1 MINPAATP
9 AGKNPRRGG
18 SRTAPTAVPAGT
30 SPRGATAVAAMDTIR
45 LPELDRWLLF
55 AALALLTLGLLMVA
69 SASMPLASSHTN
81 QPFYYLIRQAAYVS
95 TGLLFGVLALQI
107 PVETWRR
114 NAPGL
119 LLAAIGLLLL
129 VLVPGVGREVNGST
143 RWLSLGL
150 VNVQVSEAAK
160 LFALIYLAS
169 YLQRHGAALQSSTM
183 AMLRPLL
190 VLGMLAVLLLL
201 EPDFGTAVVMLAT
214 ALGML
219 FLAGVNVW
227 RFTALQGLVIGAMA
241 VLLYSSHYRRARLI
255 SFLDPWADPL
265 KSGFQ
270 LTQSLIA
277 IGRGELF
284 GVGLGASVQ
293 KLFYLPESYTD
304 FLFAILAEE
313 LGLLG
318 ILTVVALYVILIWR
332 AFAIAARAE
341 RLELR
346 FASHLA
352 YGIGL
357 WFGIQALF
365 NMGVNM
371 GVLPTKGLT
380 LPLMSYGGSSVV
392 VMCVALAILLR
403 VDQETRFAEAPSEP
417 EATAPTGGQEWLSAL
432 LARVQ
437 R

>member
-1 MINPAATP
+1 MMNPVASYHDEAA
-9 AGKNPRRGG
+9 
-18 SRTAPTAVPAGT
+18 
-30 SPRGATAVAAMDTIR
+30 PRGATAVAAKESIR

-81 QPFYYLIRQAAYVS
+81 QPFYYLIRQAVYVA
-95 TGLLFGVLALQI
+95 TGLLLGGLALQI

-114 NAPGL
+114 HAPGL

-129 VLVPGVGREVNGST
+129 VLVPGIGREVNGST
-143 RWLSLGL
+143 RWISLGL

-183 AMLRPLL
+183 AMIRPLL

-227 RFTALQGLVIGAMA
+227 RFTALQGLVISAMA

-265 KSGFQ
+265 NSGFQ

-318 ILTVVALYVILIWR
+318 VLTVVALYVILIWR

-346 FASHLA
+346 FASYLA

-403 VDQETRFAEAPSEP
+403 VDQETRFADDTAGQKTAAP
-417 EATAPTGGQEWLSAL
+417 AGGQEWLSAL
-432 LARVQ
+432 LARVS
-437 R
+437 RR